1 MTTSRPAPHE
11 LLDDGH
17 APPPCD
23 LLVIGCGNLLR
34 GDDGVGPIAIRT
46 LWQRGVPD
54 GVRLADGGTAGMDV
68 AFQMQGARRVII
80 IDAAQTGTA
89 PGTLF
94 KVPGSELEELP
105 PVDGIHSHS
114 FRWDHALAFGR
125 WLLGPSMP
133 TDVTVL
139 LIEAAIIEAGAP
151 LSAPAR
157 TGMERAVALVED
169 AYRVSA
175 A

>member
-1 MTTSRPAPHE
+1 MTSPGPAPHE

-46 LWQRGVPD
+46 LWQRGVPG

-68 AFQMQGARRVII
+68 AFQMRGAERVII
-80 IDAAQTGTA
+80 LDAARTGAT

-94 KVPGSELEELP
+94 KVPGHELEELP
-105 PVDGIHSHS
+105 SLGGIHMHS

-125 WLLGPSMP
+125 WLLGPDMP
-133 TDVTVL
+133 ADVTVL
-139 LIEAAIIEAGAP
+139 LIEAAQVEAGAP

-157 TGMERAVALVED
+157 TGMERAIALVEN
-169 AYRVSA
+169 AYRVPAS
-175 A
+175 